1 MELVR
6 SFQLMRAW
14 VLVRLELILTLEL
27 VRYFINTEVVINFF
41 LAEVFIF
48 L

>member
-6 SFQLMRAW
+6 SFQLMGAW
-14 VLVRLELILTLEL
+14 VLVRLELVLALGL
-27 VRYFINTEVVINFF
+27 VRHFIKTEVIINYL